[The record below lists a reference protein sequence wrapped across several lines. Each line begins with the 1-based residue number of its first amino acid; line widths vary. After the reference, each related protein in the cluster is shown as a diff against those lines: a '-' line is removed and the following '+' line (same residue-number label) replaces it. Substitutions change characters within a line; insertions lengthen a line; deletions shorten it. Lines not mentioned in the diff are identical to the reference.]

1 MSSSVP
7 CAPSMVAFTVER
19 IFSWVPMVGMR
30 SHTWSRF
37 VLILLSVHSLASS
50 LASLVTSSED
60 SAMALAMEI
69 SSLLLPLSSWT
80 NCDSLAM
87 SKAIFLAA
95 AMMSLSLL
103 LHCLTSWCSSC
114 AAIMMGPWLGV
125 GACSNM
131 LSASSSVSGG
141 GGRGGA
147 RLPYC
152 PPPLGGG
159 GRGGASPCIELFVD
173 FKVLRPSGVFSVLWN
188 PWLFLFWMPL
198 YMSIRDSSSASKPV
212 VISII
217 WLSRSIRLSRVYL
230 CPPRFEL
237 AADLM
242 EFFRF
247 ISSTLSFFISFFV
260 FLFFTKFS
268 ASVTMKSLAA

>member
-7 CAPSMVAFTVER
+7 CAPSIVAFTVER
-19 IFSWVPMVGMR
+19 IFSWVPMVGIR

-37 VLILLSVHSLASS
+37 VLIRLSVHSLASS

-159 GRGGASPCIELFVD
+159 GRGGASPCIELLFD
-173 FKVLRPSGVFSVLWN
+173 LRVLRPSDVFSVLWN
-188 PWLFLFWMPL
+188 PWLFLFWMP
-198 YMSIRDSSSASKPV
+198 IRDSSSASKPV
-212 VISII
+212 VISRI

-230 CPPRFEL
+230 CLPWLEL
-237 AADLM
+237 AADLI
-242 EFFRF
+242 EFFKF

-268 ASVTMKSLAA
+268 ASLTMKSLAA